1 MIQLPQ
7 QPWLQDRIDILD
19 ADKWHIPGQPI
30 LPATA
35 LRARFG
41 DLKRLHDDV
50 LRVEKDLIAS
60 KDPGYPLYVVN
71 VPRQLSYVDFFPAD
85 KFFLRFDY
93 IFDMFHV
100 KKLDFTF
107 VRLYALHMNYLI
119 VVEQIPHICVAD
131 PCFMHEGFLGVCRKH
146 REYARDYIVSFM
158 LANKDKEAILVPY
171 HPV

>member
-1 MIQLPQ
+1 ML
-7 QPWLQDRIDILD
+7 W
-19 ADKWHIPGQPI
+19 
-30 LPATA
+30 
-35 LRARFG
+35 
-41 DLKRLHDDV
+41 
-50 LRVEKDLIAS
+50 VEKG
-60 KDPGYPLYVVN
+60 PGYPLYAVN
-71 VPRQLSYVDFFPAD
+71 VPRQMSYVDGFPAD

-107 VRLYALHMNYLI
+107 VRLYALHMNYI
-119 VVEQIPHICVAD
+119 IGVEKILHICVAD
-131 PCFMHEGFLGVCRKH
+131 PYYMHESFLGVYAEQ